1 MTTLRLLIAASG
13 TGGHLFPALAVAEVL
28 PDYHIEWLGVPDRL
42 ETSLLRG
49 RYPLHTVAARGF
61 QSRSPLS
68 MGKTIYGLGR
78 SVFQIRHLL
87 QNQGFAG
94 VFTTGGYI
102 AGPAIMA
109 ARSLGLPVIL
119 HESNALP
126 GKVTRWFSPWC
137 TEVALGVESAAQYL
151 PRTRTVYVG
160 TPVRPDFLLETPPS
174 LDLPIPAD
182 APLLV
187 IVGGSQGAVSV
198 NQLVRTCASDWLEA
212 GIWIVHLTG
221 DVDPDR
227 AQFQHPHYFAL
238 PFYDRM
244 AALLH
249 RADLAI
255 SRAGAGTLTELAI
268 THTPS
273 ILIPYPYA
281 AEDHQT
287 YNAAIFGSVGAAIVF
302 QQSDLSADQLR
313 EKTLFLLNPQN
324 KAVSQQMAEKSGEL
338 AVHDSA
344 HRMATHIRQ
353 VIRD

>member
-1 MTTLRLLIAASG
+1 VTPPRLLIAASG

-28 PDYHIEWLGVPDRL
+28 PDYRIEWLGVPDRL
-42 ETSLLRG
+42 ETALVG
-49 RYPLHTVAARGF
+49 DRYPLHTIAVRGF

-68 MGKTIYGLGR
+68 MGKTLYGLGR
-78 SVFQIRHLL
+78 SVFQIRRLL
-87 QNQGFAG
+87 RSQGFAG

-102 AGPAIMA
+102 AGPSILA

-137 TEVALGVESAAQYL
+137 TEVALGVESARQYL
-151 PRTRTVYVG
+151 PRTRTAYVG
-160 TPVRPDFLLETPPS
+160 TPVRPDFLTETPPP
-174 LDLPIPAD
+174 LDLHIPPD
-182 APLLV
+182 VPLLA

-198 NQLVRTCASDWLEA
+198 NQLVRTCAPDWLAA

-227 AQFQHPHYFAL
+227 QELKHPHYFSL

-244 AALLH
+244 AALLL

-268 THTPS
+268 TKTPS
-273 ILIPYPYA
+273 ILIPYPHA

-302 QQSDLSADQLR
+302 QQAGLSADQLR
-313 EKTLFLLNPQN
+313 DQTLSLLKPEHSALL
-324 KAVSQQMAEKSGEL
+324 KQMAEKAGEL

-344 HRMATHIRQ
+344 HRMASHIRQ
-353 VIRD
+353 VIF